1 MEKMLKKFGYTNIAL
16 LVFSVLILTLYVD
29 FNHLS
34 TWDYVLLVLFGLI
47 ILIHIIRIIILLI
60 SVKGR

>member
-1 MEKMLKKFGYTNIAL
+1 MLKKFGYTNIAL

-29 FNHLS
+29 FKNIS
-34 TWDYVLLVLFGLI
+34 AWDYVLIILFGLI

-60 SVKGR
+60 SAKGR

>member
-16 LVFSVLILTLYVD
+16 LIFSVLILTLYVD
-29 FNHLS
+29 FKNIS
-34 TWDYVLLVLFGLI
+34 AWDYVLIILFGLL

-60 SVKGR
+60 SAKGR

>member
-29 FNHLS
+29 FKNIS
-34 TWDYVLLVLFGLI
+34 AWDYVLIILFGLL

-60 SVKGR
+60 SAKGR